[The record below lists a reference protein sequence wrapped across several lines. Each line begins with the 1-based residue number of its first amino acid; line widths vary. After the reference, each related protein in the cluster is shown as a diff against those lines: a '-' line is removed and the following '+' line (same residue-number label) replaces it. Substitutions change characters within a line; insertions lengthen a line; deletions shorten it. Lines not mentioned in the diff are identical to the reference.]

1 MYKRSFEWK
10 MKLIESSD
18 SEYDKK
24 VDIKLSAHGTFLES
38 QIILKVLGASKPN
51 GLNSIAKKRLSSP
64 MLKGGEP

>member
-1 MYKRSFEWK
+1 